1 MEQVS
6 CYNVEVLW
14 PILRSTSISAFISQI
29 QYNPFMKQKVAL
41 IILLFLLIIAIIWF
55 AAAMVNRSIN
65 NTLNPL
71 QSANNL
77 LGTQVSELLHPTPTI
92 IPDPVTII
100 KEVQALARLETIRY
114 SVEKVI
120 TAETNQGALAALFGD
135 RLLFV
140 AHGYVIAGIDMQ
152 KIKAEDLWL
161 DGNILNVRLPAAE
174 VLVDSLDNDKSYVYD
189 RQTGLF
195 TQGDPS
201 LETQARQVAEQEILK
216 AALEDDILE
225 NASANAQT
233 YLRWFF
239 ETFGYKQMNFVPPT
253 S

>member
-1 MEQVS
+1 
-6 CYNVEVLW
+6 
-14 PILRSTSISAFISQI
+14 
-29 QYNPFMKQKVAL
+29 MKKKVAL
-41 IILLFLLIIAIIWF
+41 IILLFLLTIAVIWF
-55 AAAMVNRSIN
+55 AAAMVNRIIN

-100 KEVQALARLETIRY
+100 NEVQALARLETIRY

-152 KIKAEDLWL
+152 KIKVEDLWL

-174 VLVDSLDNDKSYVYD
+174 VLVNSLDNDKSYVYD

-216 AALEDDILE
+216 AAIEDGILE

-239 ETFGYKQMNFVPPT
+239 ETLGYKQMNFVPPT

>member
-1 MEQVS
+1 
-6 CYNVEVLW
+6 
-14 PILRSTSISAFISQI
+14 
-29 QYNPFMKQKVAL
+29 MKQKVAL
-41 IILLFLLIIAIIWF
+41 LILPFLLIIAVIWF

-71 QSANNL
+71 RSANSL

-100 KEVQALARLETIRY
+100 KEVQALARLETSRY

-135 RLLFV
+135 RLLLV
-140 AHGYVIAGIDMQ
+140 AHGYVIAGVDMQ
-152 KIKAEDLWL
+152 KITAEDLWL
-161 DGNILNVRLPAAE
+161 DGDVLNVRLPAAE
-174 VLVDSLDNDKSYVYD
+174 VLVASLDNDKSYVYD

-216 AALEDDILE
+216 AAIEDDILE

-239 ETFGYKQMNFVPPT
+239 ETLGYKQMNFVPPT